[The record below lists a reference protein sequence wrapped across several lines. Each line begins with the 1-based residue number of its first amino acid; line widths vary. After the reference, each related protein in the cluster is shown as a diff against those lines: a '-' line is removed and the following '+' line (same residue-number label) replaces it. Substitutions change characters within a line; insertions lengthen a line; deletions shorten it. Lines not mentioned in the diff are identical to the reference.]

1 MVEAAQPIPLLPS
14 NGAQVQTRQ
23 KFDARASYAADA
35 PSGTAANLL
44 LNALS
49 EATEEAAAAQL
60 EAANAKAEAKQAK
73 LEQKNTALAA
83 ANSQLQGLVRDQR
96 CAAQPPARACYS

>member
-73 LEQKNTALAA
+73 LE
-83 ANSQLQGLVRDQR
+83 
-96 CAAQPPARACYS
+96 PPTLPLPSLLPPTYSPLYPSHLLHP